1 MIPDENDSPAASQIR
16 LHRQQRVRS
25 QETRW
30 GSPGSDD
37 CKLGMK
43 AALRQQEK
51 ELFSRF
57 LKKTVAKKNKKR
69 YNALWDCV
77 AKATKILK
85 EGLFHGS

>member
-1 MIPDENDSPAASQIR
+1 
-16 LHRQQRVRS
+16 
-25 QETRW
+25 
-30 GSPGSDD
+30 
-37 CKLGMK
+37 MK